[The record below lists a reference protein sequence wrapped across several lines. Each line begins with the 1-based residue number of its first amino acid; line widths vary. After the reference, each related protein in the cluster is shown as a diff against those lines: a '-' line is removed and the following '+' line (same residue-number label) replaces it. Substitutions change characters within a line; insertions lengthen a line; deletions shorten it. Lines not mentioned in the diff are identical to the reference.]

1 MMFLVSMKSVLSQS
15 LKVNVA
21 IEKKIK
27 YFGGSCLLKDV
38 NAFIV
43 RVAFILYSPGSLIQ
57 IVK

>member
-1 MMFLVSMKSVLSQS
+1 MKSVLSQS